1 MSTTL
6 VSQSERPPPAP
17 AGTGARKLTERAFRI
32 RESGIIVVLV
42 LFVAVTASIQPR
54 FLNITNIQFILVN
67 TTVFALLA
75 LGETMVV
82 ISRNYDLSVGSVLG
96 LSAYLSA
103 SLFGGHPGFPIPL
116 AFLAGLGIGLG
127 CGLLNGIMV
136 AAGRVPSL
144 VVTLATLYIFRG
156 IDILIVG
163 GKEVVANS
171 LPSAFLEIPK
181 ATVLGIPSIAIA
193 IAVVIAIGAYYLR
206 SFRSGRELYAMG
218 SNPDAARLAGIPVG
232 RRVFVAFTVSGA
244 IAGVAGV
251 LWAAQY
257 GTIDSTAGTGY
268 ELQVISAVVVGGVAI
283 FGGSGS
289 AVGAALGALL
299 LNTISSALYVLGI
312 SPFWDQ
318 AIFGFLLLL
327 AITLDRFISVRLTA
341 AAGLKTGLKVFV
353 IPKNLGNNYF
363 TTADSAKTGGAI
375 AALSALG
382 ETGTETS
389 GTAATPASQIPAI
402 QAAISKGANAL
413 IVSATDPTAL
423 CPTLN
428 AAMKRGI
435 TVVTYDSDAPGCRDV
450 FINQASTAQ
459 IGTSEVDVLAKQINQ
474 TGDIAIVSATASATN
489 QNAWIGYMKQE
500 LKKYPKMKLVST
512 VYGNDDPTTATQVTQ
527 GLLQQYPNLKGII
540 SPTTVG
546 IAAAAAVLDTAKYR
560 GKIALTGLGT
570 PDSLKK
576 YVSDGTIK
584 EFVLWKP
591 NDLGYLAAYAA
602 VEAASGKLNGSQGQS
617 FTAGKL
623 GSFTVGAD
631 KTILL
636 GPPFT
641 FNSANIGQF
650 NF

>member
-1 MSTTL
+1 MQLRQTAGLAVPL
-6 VSQSERPPPAP
+6 VMASVLLAACSS
-17 AGTGARKLTERAFRI
+17 
-32 RESGIIVVLV
+32 SGSSSSSGS
-42 LFVAVTASIQPR
+42 TAS
-54 FLNITNIQFILVN
+54 
-67 TTVFALLA
+67 
-75 LGETMVV
+75 
-82 ISRNYDLSVGSVLG
+82 S
-96 LSAYLSA
+96 SATS
-103 SLFGGHPGFPIPL
+103 SSS
-116 AFLAGLGIGLG
+116 
-127 CGLLNGIMV
+127 
-136 AAGRVPSL
+136 AAG
-144 VVTLATLYIFRG
+144 
-156 IDILIVG
+156 
-163 GKEVVANS
+163 
-171 LPSAFLEIPK
+171 
-181 ATVLGIPSIAIA
+181 
-193 IAVVIAIGAYYLR
+193 
-206 SFRSGRELYAMG
+206 
-218 SNPDAARLAGIPVG
+218 
-232 RRVFVAFTVSGA
+232 
-244 IAGVAGV
+244 
-251 LWAAQY
+251 
-257 GTIDSTAGTGY
+257 
-268 ELQVISAVVVGGVAI
+268 
-283 FGGSGS
+283 
-289 AVGAALGALL
+289 
-299 LNTISSALYVLGI
+299 
-312 SPFWDQ
+312 
-318 AIFGFLLLL
+318 
-327 AITLDRFISVRLTA
+327 
-341 AAGLKTGLKVFV
+341 GLKTGLKVFV

-631 KTILL
+631 KTVLL

-650 NF
+650 DF